1 MGEVENQGG
10 IQDMAILLQKNVLVT
25 EEIQGKFGLCLIVAP
40 RLLLS
45 TKELTFLTSSVLR
58 G

>member
-1 MGEVENQGG
+1 
-10 IQDMAILLQKNVLVT
+10 MAILLQKNMLVI
-25 EEIQGKFGLCLIVAP
+25 EEIQAKFGLCLIVAP

-45 TKELTFLTSSVLR
+45 IKEYEDKTIHFL